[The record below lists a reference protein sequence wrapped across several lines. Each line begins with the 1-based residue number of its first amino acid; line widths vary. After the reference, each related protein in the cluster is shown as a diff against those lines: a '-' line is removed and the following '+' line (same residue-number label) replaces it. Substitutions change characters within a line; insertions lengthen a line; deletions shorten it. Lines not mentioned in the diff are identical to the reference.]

1 MKKKVSLAPLYF
13 PDTLVNPDT
22 CQSISYYSINFRAY
36 EPGTACYN
44 QILDTFGQDLKNP
57 ETDKIDRRKL
67 GAKVFSDPDLLHKLE
82 SIVWPEILKQAKEKI
97 EEFHQKGV
105 KIVILDAAVLLQ
117 VSHETSPLEF
127 INDDFLLRL
136 DGIKKFMKFGEHS

>member
-1 MKKKVSLAPLYF
+1 MLGLSRESIARS
-13 PDTLVNPDT
+13 TLFSGYLGKSGHLLSKT
-22 CQSISYYSINFRAY
+22 INFRAY

-67 GAKVFSDPDLLHKLE
+67 GAKVFSNPDLLHKLE

-117 VSHETSPLEF
+117 VSHATSPLEF
-127 INDDFLLRL
+127 IDKIFFI
-136 DGIKKFMKFGEHS
+136 GWMG